1 MSRREGLANRNFILL
16 HSFRSSEELRSSRRE
31 APDPLAE
38 IIRHATTGRFGEAV
52 FRGNFMRLSQLS
64 SQAKTH
70 LANIRGHYEKGLG
83 LTNAALA
90 YRDILAAYYNLLIPA
105 SASVLEVG
113 CGAED
118 LLSRLQVSR
127 RCGVDVSPRQ
137 IGLAKEK
144 VPDGTFYVQA
154 GEELDLP
161 TENFDYI
168 IVSETINQAA
178 DVQSL
183 FHKLRSVSHANTRL
197 IVNIYNSLWHP
208 VIWLGTKFGL
218 RNRQP
223 ESNWLS
229 KEDVAGLLHL
239 TGWELI
245 RCESRILCP
254 VKLAGLEQLLNRFVA
269 PLLQPLCLTVFA
281 IARLVPLRQFEEKTV
296 SVVVP
301 ARNEAGNVEAV
312 VKRTPAMGVWTEL
325 IFVEGDSKDNTWDE
339 MQRAKTVYP
348 HKRIKILQQSGKGG
362 TPYATDSP
370 LRKENCS

>member
-1 MSRREGLANRNFILL
+1 MEALSGKPVDQHLIEMCFNKEAWRRRPLL
-16 HSFRSSEELRSSRRE
+16 R
-31 APDPLAE
+31 AVY
-38 IIRHATTGRFGEAV
+38 GRFYEMIRENLATV
-52 FRGNFMRLSQLS
+52 PGN
-64 SQAKTH
+64 
-70 LANIRGHYEKGLG
+70 
-83 LTNAALA
+83 
-90 YRDILAAYYNLLIPA
+90 YNLLIPA

-113 CGAED
+113 CGAGD